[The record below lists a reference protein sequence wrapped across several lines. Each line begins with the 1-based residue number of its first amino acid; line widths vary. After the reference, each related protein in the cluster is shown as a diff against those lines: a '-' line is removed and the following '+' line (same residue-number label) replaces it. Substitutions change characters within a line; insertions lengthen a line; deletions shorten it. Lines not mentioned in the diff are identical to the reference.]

1 MASAPQIT
9 AASSHHHT
17 SHRQRQQQEEEFV
30 RTWTPPTP
38 QTSISSQVR
47 AVVEETG
54 LTSSQVQ
61 YVTDWYRHRHRRDIT
76 LKALLDECDKY
87 QGGQKVFP
95 EKVLHQNASSSS
107 LSGGGGGGGGGGA
120 NPNTGSGVFATAA
133 AASSL
138 SQQPIRS
145 RSSAIVDEVD
155 GPPDSGF
162 GGAENDDEPP
172 DAADEQADSVPSVQ
186 TTSSVSTA
194 ATRSP
199 PRRNGTGRG
208 RSKEQ
213 SAAPPSA
220 RRTSAS
226 SMMDDDNA
234 IRVDRMSPMERERWI
249 LKNVLLALQR
259 EREIL
264 DEARKCTSCKT
275 RVRDITFLPCGHF
288 TMCKTC
294 SEPIYECPTC
304 QRDILATA
312 QTFLS

>member
-1 MASAPQIT
+1 MTPGT
-9 AASSHHHT
+9 AN
-17 SHRQRQQQEEEFV
+17 RN
-30 RTWTPPTP
+30 
-38 QTSISSQVR
+38 
-47 AVVEETG
+47 
-54 LTSSQVQ
+54 
-61 YVTDWYRHRHRRDIT
+61 
-76 LKALLDECDKY
+76 K
-87 QGGQKVFP
+87 
-95 EKVLHQNASSSS
+95 
-107 LSGGGGGGGGGGA
+107 
-120 NPNTGSGVFATAA
+120 TGSGIFATSAA
-133 AASSL
+133 ASL

-145 RSSAIVDEVD
+145 RSSATDSVGGGYDVVD

-162 GGAENDDEPP
+162 GGAENDAD
-172 DAADEQADSVPSVQ
+172 DDDDDDDEQADSVPSVQ
-186 TTSSVSTA
+186 TTSSVFT
-194 ATRSP
+194 ATRST
-199 PRRNGTGRG
+199 PRRNGTGRP
-208 RSKEQ
+208 KEQ
-213 SAAPPSA
+213 TSSPSA
-220 RRTSAS
+220 RRTSSAS
-226 SMMDDDNA
+226 TMDDDNA